1 VTAAHFLPA
10 REDPERLRRLQ
21 LDVSSQTNTL
31 SVAGRTESQERK
43 PKRSGRRLAG
53 EVAGVVS
60 TLVGVVGLLFVL
72 APSLKPEP
80 PPLRREASFNGL
92 EVERNV
98 TRAQYLQ
105 RLDRGVGSYAPTQL
119 QENGVHVR
127 FNVVMTGHKGDD
139 LPLRWALYDADSGG
153 QIHKDIATTLTPE
166 AETDQA
172 SWQVWTPLPERG
184 GSYYV
189 LLQLFEE
196 DGLVPINHAKTHAFG
211 GVAPTQ

>member
-1 VTAAHFLPA
+1 M
-10 REDPERLRRLQ
+10 
-21 LDVSSQTNTL
+21 SSQTNTL
-31 SVAGRTESQERK
+31 SVAERTESQERK
-43 PKRSGRRLAG
+43 PKRSGLRLAG
-53 EVAGVVS
+53 EIAGVVS

-80 PPLRREASFNGL
+80 PPLRKEAFFTGI

-105 RLDRGVGSYAPTQL
+105 RLDRGVGSYVPKELREA
-119 QENGVHVR
+119 GVLVR

-139 LPLRWALYDADSGG
+139 LPLRWALYDARNGG
-153 QIHKDIATTLTPE
+153 QIHKDKATTLSPE

-189 LLQLFEE
+189 LLELFEE
-196 DGLVPINHAKTHAFG
+196 DGLVRINHAKTQAFG
-211 GVAPTQ
+211 GVAHLQ

>member
-1 VTAAHFLPA
+1 M
-10 REDPERLRRLQ
+10 
-21 LDVSSQTNTL
+21 SSQTNTL
-31 SVAGRTESQERK
+31 SVAERTEAQERK
-43 PKRSGRRLAG
+43 PKRSGLRLAG
-53 EVAGVVS
+53 EIAGVVS

-80 PPLRREASFNGL
+80 PPLRKEAFFTGL

-105 RLDRGVGSYAPTQL
+105 RLDRSVGSYVPKELRQP
-119 QENGVHVR
+119 GVLVR

-139 LPLRWALYDADSGG
+139 LPLRWALYDARNGG
-153 QIHKDIATTLTPE
+153 QIHKDKATTLSPE

-196 DGLVPINHAKTHAFG
+196 DGLVPINHAKTQPFA
-211 GVAPTQ
+211 GVSTQ